1 MCDKTEKLLT
11 RTEAITQRKLKSTPL
26 MQSGGHRVRRIKA
39 SEELTVA
46 NLATQARGRKATP

>member
-1 MCDKTEKLLT
+1 
-11 RTEAITQRKLKSTPL
+11 

-46 NLATQARGRKATP
+46 NLATKARGRKATP